1 MEIFGS
7 EGLHFLLRW
16 FHFLAG
22 IMWIGI
28 LYYFN
33 FVQVPYFSTELGGQA
48 RSLMVRGL
56 VPNALWYFR
65 WGAMITFLTGWTMI
79 LMRFATAETGTH
91 GALAT
96 GPYMTLIL
104 TGGLLG
110 TLMWFNVWFV
120 IWPNQRRVIENAEG
134 VAAGKP
140 ADPTAAAAGARAG
153 LASRTNTLFS
163 IPMLFFMGAAS
174 HFQGLASNLALGEG
188 HPGIYWLVFL
198 GVAGWFE
205 YNALAGDPAQT
216 MAKPPVGPVVHT
228 GFAVALGLLI
238 AASALL

>member
-1 MEIFGS
+1 MEIFSS
-7 EGLHFLLRW
+7 EGIHFLLRW

-33 FVQVPYFSTELGGQA
+33 FIQVPYFSTELGGQA
-48 RSLMVRGL
+48 RPLMVRGL
-56 VPNALWYFR
+56 VPSALWYFR

-79 LMRFATAETGTH
+79 LMRFATAEPGTH
-91 GALAT
+91 GILAT

-120 IWPNQRRVIENAEG
+120 IWPNQRRVIANADG

-140 ADPTAAAAGARAG
+140 ADPTAAPAGARAG

-163 IPMLFFMGAAS
+163 IPMLFFMGAAT
-174 HFQGLASNLALGEG
+174 HFQGLASKLSLGTG
-188 HPGIYWLVFL
+188 HPGIYWLVFI
-198 GVAGWFE
+198 GVAGYFE
-205 YNALAGDPAQT
+205 YNALAGDPAQKL
-216 MAKPPVGPVVHT
+216 AKPPVGPVVHM
-228 GFAVALGLLI
+228 GFALALVMLI
-238 AASALL
+238 AASILL